1 MYDVSSEESD
11 LGHLQILDRRVC
23 ATFRYESLRRFVI
36 ELAQRLVLEPENR
49 TLDIARD
56 ISGRAK
62 HAKRFAQKALDR
74 QATPLRCVIDIHQ

>member
-62 HAKRFAQKALDR
+62 RFAQKALDR